1 MKSAV
6 LFSVLVVLSVIGCTK
21 RQGSDI
27 RSGTLTVLATESHLP
42 LVQQLVA
49 DYSSVFPEVV
59 VTPLGTTTR
68 AAIVDMVN
76 DSAQCVVVDRRLNEG
91 ERSAVEKAKLKVIET
106 EIACDGL
113 AVLVHPSNKLPSISM
128 EMLKAIVSGKT
139 ALWNTV
145 PESKLHGVIELCLT
159 GRNSGLYELLTRHFF
174 KLEKDAS
181 VAAMATSQQGIIEYV
196 AAHPEA
202 LGVVSF
208 AAWKDTSRP
217 ANASAKKNVRPLDL
231 LTTSPEGV
239 QTAVSLNQRN
249 IYDQTYPLTYSLYIY
264 TSEKMPGPAYGFSAF
279 VAGETGQRVFLY
291 AGLVPKT
298 MPYRTIQLTQ
308 EQM

>member
-1 MKSAV
+1 MKPAV
-6 LFSVLVVLSVIGCTK
+6 LFSILVMLSVIGCTK
-21 RQGSDI
+21 RQGTDI

-42 LVQQLVA
+42 LVQQLVV
-49 DYSSVFPEVV
+49 DYHSVFPEVV
-59 VTPLGTTTR
+59 VTPQGTTTR

-76 DSAQCVVVDRRLNEG
+76 DSVHCVVVDRRLNAE
-91 ERSAVEKAKLKVIET
+91 ERSAIESAKLRVIET
-106 EIACDGL
+106 EIASDGL
-113 AVLVHPSNKLPSISM
+113 VVFVHPSNRLSAISM
-128 EMLKAIVSGKT
+128 ETLKAILDGKT

-159 GRNSGLYELLTRHFF
+159 GKNSGLYELLTRHFF
-174 KLEKDAS
+174 NLEKDVS
-181 VAAMATSQQGIIEYV
+181 LAAMASTQQGIIEYV

-208 AAWKDTSRP
+208 ATWKDTTQP

-231 LTTSPEGV
+231 LTTSSEGA
-239 QTAVSLNQRN
+239 QTAVRLNQRN

-264 TSEKMPGPAYGFSAF
+264 TSEKRPGPAYGFSAF

-308 EQM
+308 E

>member
-1 MKSAV
+1 MKPAV
-6 LFSVLVVLSVIGCTK
+6 LFSILILLSVIGCTK

-27 RSGTLTVLATESHLP
+27 RSGTLAVLATESHLP

-49 DYSSVFPEVV
+49 DYHSVFPEVV
-59 VTPLGTTTR
+59 VTPQGTTTR

-76 DSAQCVVVDRRLNEG
+76 DSVQCVIVDRRLNEE
-91 ERSAVEKAKLKVIET
+91 ERSAIESAKFKVIET

-113 AVLVHPSNKLPSISM
+113 AVLVHPSNKLSTISM
-128 EMLKAIVSGKT
+128 ETLKAIVSGKT

-159 GRNSGLYELLTRHFF
+159 GKNSGLYELLTRHFF
-174 KLEKDAS
+174 KLEKDVS
-181 VAAMATSQQGIIEYV
+181 LAAMSSSQQGIIEYV
-196 AAHPEA
+196 AKHPEA
-202 LGVVSF
+202 LGIVSY

-217 ANASAKKNVRPLDL
+217 ANESVRKNVLLLDL
-231 LTTSPEGV
+231 LTTSSEGV
-239 QTAVSLNQRN
+239 QTAVKLNQRN
-249 IYDQTYPLTYSLYIY
+249 IYDRTYPLTYSLYIY
-264 TSEKMPGPAYGFSAF
+264 TSEKRPGPAYGFSAF

-308 EQM
+308 E

>member
-1 MKSAV
+1 MKPAV
-6 LFSVLVVLSVIGCTK
+6 FFAVLVVLSVIGCTK

-49 DYSSVFPEVV
+49 DYHSVFPGVV
-59 VTPLGTTTR
+59 VIPQGTTTR

-76 DSAQCVVVDRRLNEG
+76 DSVQCVVVDRRLNE
-91 ERSAVEKAKLKVIET
+91 EEQSAVKSAKLNVIET
-106 EIACDGL
+106 EIARDGL

-128 EMLKAIVSGKT
+128 ETLKAILSGKT
-139 ALWNTV
+139 ALWNTL

-159 GRNSGLYELLTRHFF
+159 GKNSGLYELLTRHFF

-181 VAAMATSQQGIIEYV
+181 LAGMAASQQGIIEYV
-196 AAHPEA
+196 ATHPEA

-208 AAWKDTSRP
+208 AVWKDTTRP
-217 ANASAKKNVRPLDL
+217 ANGSARKNVRPLDL
-231 LTTSPEGV
+231 LTTNSDGV
-239 QTAVSLNQRN
+239 QTAVSLNQRS

-264 TSEKMPGPAYGFSAF
+264 TSEKRPGPAYGFSNF
-279 VAGETGQRVFLY
+279 VAGETGQREFLY

-308 EQM
+308 E

>member
-1 MKSAV
+1 MKSAL
-6 LFSVLVVLSVIGCTK
+6 LFSVLITLSVMGCTK

-49 DYSSVFPEVV
+49 DYHSVFSDVV
-59 VTPLGTTTR
+59 VTPWGTTTR

-76 DSAQCVVVDRRLNEG
+76 DSVRCVIVDRRLNEE
-91 ERSAVEKAKLKVIET
+91 ERSAVESAKLRVIET
-106 EIACDGL
+106 EIARDGL
-113 AVLVHPSNKLPSISM
+113 AVLVHSSNKLSAISL
-128 EMLKAIVSGKT
+128 ETLKAIVSGKT

-145 PESKLHGVIELCLT
+145 PESKLLGVIELCLT
-159 GRNSGLYELLTRHFF
+159 GKNSGLYELISRHFF

-181 VAAMATSQQGIIEYV
+181 LTAMATSQQGIIEYV
-196 AAHPEA
+196 ASHPEA
-202 LGVVSF
+202 LGVVSY
-208 AAWKDTSRP
+208 AAWKDTTRP
-217 ANASAKKNVRPLDL
+217 ANDSARKNVRPLDL
-231 LTTSPEGV
+231 LTTNAEGV
-239 QTAVSLNQRN
+239 QTMVSLNQRN
-249 IYDQTYPLTYSLYIY
+249 IYDQTYPLTYSLYVY

-308 EQM
+308 E

>member
-1 MKSAV
+1 MKPAV
-6 LFSVLVVLSVIGCTK
+6 LFSILVMLSVIGCTK
-21 RQGSDI
+21 RQGTDI
-27 RSGTLTVLATESHLP
+27 RSGALTVLATESHLP

-49 DYSSVFPEVV
+49 DYHSVFPEVV
-59 VTPLGTTTR
+59 VTPQGTTTR

-76 DSAQCVVVDRRLNEG
+76 DSVHCVVVDRRLNAE
-91 ERSAVEKAKLKVIET
+91 ERSAIESAKLRVIET
-106 EIACDGL
+106 EIASDGL
-113 AVLVHPSNKLPSISM
+113 VVFVHPSNRLSAISM
-128 EMLKAIVSGKT
+128 ETLKAILDGKT

-159 GRNSGLYELLTRHFF
+159 GKNSGLYELLTRHFF
-174 KLEKDAS
+174 NLEKDVS
-181 VAAMATSQQGIIEYV
+181 LAAMASTQQGIIEYV

-208 AAWKDTSRP
+208 ATWKDTTQP

-231 LTTSPEGV
+231 LTTSSEGA
-239 QTAVSLNQRN
+239 QTAVRLNQRN

-264 TSEKMPGPAYGFSAF
+264 TSEKRPGPAYGFSAF

-308 EQM
+308 E

>member
-1 MKSAV
+1 MKSAL

-49 DYSSVFPEVV
+49 DYHSVFPEVTV
-59 VTPLGTTTR
+59 VPHGTTTR

-76 DSAQCVVVDRRLNEG
+76 DSVCCVVVDRRLNE
-91 ERSAVEKAKLKVIET
+91 EEQSAVKNAKLNVIET
-106 EIACDGL
+106 EIARDGL
-113 AVLVHPSNKLPSISM
+113 AVLVHPSNRLQAISM
-128 EMLKAIVSGKT
+128 ETLKAIVSGNT
-139 ALWNTV
+139 VLWNNL

-159 GRNSGLYELLTRHFF
+159 GKNSGLYELLTRHFF
-174 KLEKDAS
+174 TLEKDAS
-181 VAAMATSQQGIIEYV
+181 LAAMASSQQGIIEYV

-217 ANASAKKNVRPLDL
+217 ANESARKHVRPLDL
-231 LTTSPEGV
+231 LTTSSEGV
-239 QTAVSLNQRN
+239 HTVVSLNQMN

-264 TSEKMPGPAYGFSAF
+264 TSEKTPGPAFGFSAF

-308 EQM
+308 E

>member
-1 MKSAV
+1 MKPAV
-6 LFSVLVVLSVIGCTK
+6 LFSILVVLSFIGCTK

-49 DYSSVFPEVV
+49 DYQSVFPEVV
-59 VTPLGTTTR
+59 VTPQGTTTR
-68 AAIVDMVN
+68 GAIVDMVN
-76 DSAQCVVVDRRLNEG
+76 DSAHCIVVDRRLNEE
-91 ERSAVEKAKLKVIET
+91 ERSAVEKGKLKVIET

-113 AVLVHPSNKLPSISM
+113 AVLVHPSNKLQAISM
-128 EMLKAIVSGKT
+128 ETLKAIVSGNT
-139 ALWNTV
+139 VLWNAV
-145 PESKLHGVIELCLT
+145 PDSKLHGVIELCLT
-159 GRNSGLYELLTRHFF
+159 GKNSGLYELLTRHFF

-181 VAAMATSQQGIIEYV
+181 MAAMATSQQGIIEYV
-196 AAHPEA
+196 ATHPEA

-208 AAWKDTSRP
+208 AAWKDTTHP
-217 ANASAKKNVRPLDL
+217 ANASAKKNVRQLNL
-231 LTTSPEGV
+231 LTTNTEGV

>member
-1 MKSAV
+1 MKPAV
-6 LFSVLVVLSVIGCTK
+6 LFSVLIVLSVIGCTK

-27 RSGTLTVLATESHLP
+27 RIGTLTVLATESHLP
-42 LVQQLVA
+42 LVQQLAA
-49 DYSSVFPEVV
+49 DYHSVFPEVV
-59 VTPLGTTTR
+59 VTPQGTTTR
-68 AAIVDMVN
+68 AAIVEMLN
-76 DSAQCVVVDRRLNEG
+76 DSVQCVVVDRRLNEE
-91 ERSAVEKAKLKVIET
+91 ERSAVEKAKLNVIET
-106 EIACDGL
+106 AIAGDGL
-113 AVLVHPSNKLPSISM
+113 AVLVHPSNKLPAISM
-128 EMLKAIVSGKT
+128 ETLKAIVSGKI

-159 GRNSGLYELLTRHFF
+159 GKNSGLYELLTRHFF
-174 KLEKDAS
+174 KLENDVS
-181 VAAMATSQQGIIEYV
+181 LAAMATSQQGIIEYV
-196 AAHPEA
+196 ATHPEA

-208 AAWKDTSRP
+208 AVWKDTSRP
-217 ANASAKKNVRPLDL
+217 ANQSARKNVRPLDL
-231 LTTSPEGV
+231 LTTNAEGV

-249 IYDQTYPLTYSLYIY
+249 IYDQIYPLTHSLYIY

-308 EQM
+308 E

>member
-1 MKSAV
+1 MKPAV
-6 LFSVLVVLSVIGCTK
+6 LFSILVMLSVIGCTK

-27 RSGTLTVLATESHLP
+27 RSGMLTVLATESHLP

-49 DYSSVFPEVV
+49 DYHSVFPEVV
-59 VTPLGTTTR
+59 VTPQGTTTR

-76 DSAQCVVVDRRLNEG
+76 DSVHCVVVDRRLNEE
-91 ERSAVEKAKLKVIET
+91 ERSAIESAKLKVIET
-106 EIACDGL
+106 EIASDGL
-113 AVLVHPSNKLPSISM
+113 AVLVHPSNRLSVISM
-128 EMLKAIVSGKT
+128 ETLKAILVGKT

-159 GRNSGLYELLTRHFF
+159 GKNSGLYELLTRHFF
-174 KLEKDAS
+174 KLKNDVS
-181 VAAMATSQQGIIEYV
+181 LAAMASSQQEIIEYV
-196 AAHPEA
+196 ATHPEA

-208 AAWKDTSRP
+208 AAWKDTTHP

-231 LTTSPEGV
+231 LITSSEGV
-239 QTAVSLNQRN
+239 QTAVRLNQRN

-264 TSEKMPGPAYGFSAF
+264 TSEQRPGPAYGFSAF

-308 EQM
+308 E

>member
-1 MKSAV
+1 MKPSV
-6 LFSVLVVLSVIGCTK
+6 LFSILVLLSVIGCTK

-49 DYSSVFPEVV
+49 DYYSVFPEVM
-59 VTPLGTTTR
+59 VTPQGTTTR

-76 DSAQCVVVDRRLNEG
+76 DSVHCVLVDRRLNEE
-91 ERSAVEKAKLKVIET
+91 ERNAIESAKLKVIET
-106 EIACDGL
+106 EIAHDGL
-113 AVLVHPSNKLPSISM
+113 AVLVHPSNKLPAISM
-128 EMLKAIVSGKT
+128 ETLKAIISGRT
-139 ALWNTV
+139 TLWNTV

-159 GRNSGLYELLTRHFF
+159 GKNSGLYELLTRHFF
-174 KLEKDAS
+174 NLEKDVS
-181 VAAMATSQQGIIEYV
+181 LAAMASSQQGIIEYV
-196 AAHPEA
+196 ATHSEA
-202 LGVVSF
+202 LGIVSF
-208 AAWKDTSRP
+208 ATWKDTTHP
-217 ANASAKKNVRPLDL
+217 ASAKKNVRLLDL
-231 LTTSPEGV
+231 LTTSSEGV

-264 TSEKMPGPAYGFSAF
+264 TSEKRPGPAYGFSAF

-308 EQM
+308 E

>member
-1 MKSAV
+1 MKPAI
-6 LFSVLVVLSVIGCTK
+6 LFSILITLSVIGCTK
-21 RQGSDI
+21 RQGSEI

-49 DYSSVFPEVV
+49 DYHSVFSDVV
-59 VTPLGTTTR
+59 VTPRGTTTR

-76 DSAQCVVVDRRLNEG
+76 DSVRCVIVDLKLNEE
-91 ERSAVEKAKLKVIET
+91 ERSAIESAKLRVIET
-106 EIACDGL
+106 EIARDGL
-113 AVLVHPSNKLPSISM
+113 AVLVHPSNKLSAISL
-128 EMLKAIVSGKT
+128 ETLKAIVSGKT
-139 ALWNTV
+139 AVWNSI
-145 PESKLHGVIELCLT
+145 PDSKLHGLIELCLT
-159 GRNSGLYELLTRHFF
+159 GKNSGLYELLSRNFF
-174 KLEKDAS
+174 KLEKDANL
-181 VAAMATSQQGIIEYV
+181 AAMATSQQGIIEYV
-196 AAHPEA
+196 ASHPEA
-202 LGVVSF
+202 LGVVSY
-208 AAWKDTSRP
+208 AAWKDTTRP
-217 ANASAKKNVRPLDL
+217 ANESAKKSVRPLDL
-231 LTTSPEGV
+231 LTASAEGV
-239 QTAVSLNQRN
+239 QTAVRLNQRN

>member
-1 MKSAV
+1 MKPAV
-6 LFSVLVVLSVIGCTK
+6 LFSILVMLSVIGCTK
-21 RQGSDI
+21 RQGTDI
-27 RSGTLTVLATESHLP
+27 RSGALTVLATESHLP
-42 LVQQLVA
+42 LVQQLVV
-49 DYSSVFPEVV
+49 DYHSVFPEVV
-59 VTPLGTTTR
+59 VTPQGTTTR

-76 DSAQCVVVDRRLNEG
+76 DSVHCVVVDRRLNAE
-91 ERSAVEKAKLKVIET
+91 ERSAIESAKLRVIET
-106 EIACDGL
+106 EIASDGL
-113 AVLVHPSNKLPSISM
+113 VVLVHPSNRLSAISM
-128 EMLKAIVSGKT
+128 ETLKAILDGKT

-159 GRNSGLYELLTRHFF
+159 GKNSGLYELLTRHFF
-174 KLEKDAS
+174 NLEKDVS
-181 VAAMATSQQGIIEYV
+181 LAAMASTQQGIIEYV

-208 AAWKDTSRP
+208 ATWKDTTQP

-231 LTTSPEGV
+231 LTTSSEGA
-239 QTAVSLNQRN
+239 QTAVRLNQRN

-264 TSEKMPGPAYGFSAF
+264 TSEKRPGPAYGFSAF

-308 EQM
+308 E

>member
-1 MKSAV
+1 MKPAV
-6 LFSVLVVLSVIGCTK
+6 LFSVLIVLSVTGCTK

-49 DYSSVFPEVV
+49 DYQSVFPEVV
-59 VTPLGTTTR
+59 VTTQGTTTR
-68 AAIVDMVN
+68 AAIVDLVN
-76 DSAQCVVVDRRLNEG
+76 DSVQCVVVDRRLNEE

-106 EIACDGL
+106 EIARDGL
-113 AVLVHPSNKLPSISM
+113 AVLVHPSNKLSAISM
-128 EMLKAIVSGKT
+128 ETLKAIVSGKT

-145 PESKLHGVIELCLT
+145 PGSKLHGVIELCLT
-159 GRNSGLYELLTRHFF
+159 GKNSGLYELLTRYFF

-181 VAAMATSQQGIIEYV
+181 LAAMATSQQGIIEFV
-196 AAHPEA
+196 AVHPEA

-208 AAWKDTSRP
+208 AVWKDTSRP
-217 ANASAKKNVRPLDL
+217 ANEIARKNVRL
-231 LTTSPEGV
+231 LEFLTINPEGV
-239 QTAVSLNQRN
+239 QNGVSLNQRS
-249 IYDQTYPLTYSLYIY
+249 IYDQSYPLTYSLYIY
-264 TSEKMPGPAYGFSAF
+264 TSEKMPGSAYGFSAF

-298 MPYRTIQLTQ
+298 MPYRAIQLTQ

>member
-1 MKSAV
+1 MKPAV
-6 LFSVLVVLSVIGCTK
+6 LFSVLIMLSVTSCTK

-49 DYSSVFPEVV
+49 DYHSVFSEVV
-59 VTPLGTTTR
+59 VTPEGTTTR

-76 DSAQCVVVDRRLNEG
+76 DSVHCVVVDRRLNEE
-91 ERSAVEKAKLKVIET
+91 ERSAVQEAKRTVIET
-106 EIACDGL
+106 EIASDGL
-113 AVLVHPSNKLPSISM
+113 VVLVHPSNKLSAISM
-128 EMLKAIVSGKT
+128 ETLKAIVSGKT
-139 ALWNTV
+139 ALWNSV
-145 PESKLHGVIELCLT
+145 PESRLHGVIELCLT
-159 GRNSGLYELLTRHFF
+159 GKNSGLYELITRYFF

-181 VAAMATSQQGIIEYV
+181 LAAMATSQQGIIEYV
-196 AAHPEA
+196 ATHPEA

-208 AAWKDTSRP
+208 AAWRDTTRP
-217 ANASAKKNVRPLDL
+217 ANESAREKVRPLDL
-231 LTTSPEGV
+231 LATNAEGV

-264 TSEKMPGPAYGFSAF
+264 TSEKIPGPAYGFSAF

-308 EQM
+308 E

>member
-1 MKSAV
+1 MKSAL
-6 LFSVLVVLSVIGCTK
+6 LFSVLITLSVMGCTK

-49 DYSSVFPEVV
+49 DYHSVFSDVV
-59 VTPLGTTTR
+59 VTPWGTTTR

-76 DSAQCVVVDRRLNEG
+76 DSVRCVIVDRRLNEE
-91 ERSAVEKAKLKVIET
+91 ERSAVESAKLRVIET
-106 EIACDGL
+106 EIARDGL
-113 AVLVHPSNKLPSISM
+113 AVLVHSSNKLSAISL
-128 EMLKAIVSGKT
+128 ETLKAIVSGKT

-145 PESKLHGVIELCLT
+145 PESKLLGVIELCLT
-159 GRNSGLYELLTRHFF
+159 GKNSGLYELISRYFF

-181 VAAMATSQQGIIEYV
+181 LTAMATSQQGIIEYV
-196 AAHPEA
+196 ASHPEA
-202 LGVVSF
+202 LGVVSY
-208 AAWKDTSRP
+208 AAWKDTTRP
-217 ANASAKKNVRPLDL
+217 ANDSARKNVRPLDL
-231 LTTSPEGV
+231 LTTNAEGV
-239 QTAVSLNQRN
+239 QTMVSLNQRN
-249 IYDQTYPLTYSLYIY
+249 IYDQTYPLTYSLYVY

-308 EQM
+308 E

>member
-1 MKSAV
+1 MKPAV
-6 LFSVLVVLSVIGCTK
+6 LFSVLIVLSVIGCTK

-49 DYSSVFPEVV
+49 DYQSVFPEVV
-59 VTPLGTTTR
+59 VTTQGTTTR

-76 DSAQCVVVDRRLNEG
+76 DSVQCVVVDRRLNEE
-91 ERSAVEKAKLKVIET
+91 ERSAVEKAKLNVIET
-106 EIACDGL
+106 EIARDGL
-113 AVLVHPSNKLPSISM
+113 AVLVHPSNKLSAISM
-128 EMLKAIVSGKT
+128 ETLKAIVSGKT

-145 PESKLHGVIELCLT
+145 PGSKLHGVIELCLT
-159 GRNSGLYELLTRHFF
+159 GKNSGLYELLTRHFF

-181 VAAMATSQQGIIEYV
+181 LAAMATSQQGIIEFV
-196 AAHPEA
+196 AVHPEA

-208 AAWKDTSRP
+208 AVWKDTSRP
-217 ANASAKKNVRPLDL
+217 ANEIARKNVRLL
-231 LTTSPEGV
+231 EFLTTNSERV
-239 QTAVSLNQRN
+239 QTAVSLNQRS
-249 IYDQTYPLTYSLYIY
+249 IYDQSYPLTYSLYIY
-264 TSEKMPGPAYGFSAF
+264 TSEKMPGSAYGFSAF

-298 MPYRTIQLTQ
+298 MPYRAIQLTQ